1 VQGAAKLVNAT
12 TKQIARHRIQILF
25 EQATETYQTN
35 PDLATTYLLTAKKI
49 AMAAR
54 VRLPESYKR
63 RICKSCSA
71 LLVPGKS
78 SRVRI
83 KSKREP
89 HVVITCLK
97 CGNVTR
103 MPLKPKIKE
112 KTGNEQDNNQDE
124 APR

>member
-1 VQGAAKLVNAT
+1 VNAT
-12 TKQIARHRIQILF
+12 TKQIARQRIQILF
-25 EQATETYQTN
+25 EQATRTFKEN
-35 PDLATTYLLTAKKI
+35 PELAQNYLLTAKKI

-54 VRLPESYKR
+54 VRLPVGYKR
-63 RICKSCSA
+63 RVCKNCNN

-89 HVVITCLK
+89 HVALTCLK
-97 CGNVTR
+97 CGTTTR
-103 MPLKPKIKE
+103 MPLKPKTKE
-112 KTGNEQDNNQDE
+112 KNGNEKDNHQDE

>member
-1 VQGAAKLVNAT
+1 MNAT
-12 TKQIARHRIQILF
+12 TKQIAIQRIQILF
-25 EQATETYQTN
+25 QQATQTYKKNPEQAQN
-35 PDLATTYLLTAKKI
+35 YLLTAKKI

-54 VRLPESYKR
+54 VRLPAGYKR
-63 RICKSCSA
+63 RVCKNCSN

-89 HVVITCLK
+89 HIAVTCLV
-97 CGNVTR
+97 CGTTMR
-103 MPLKPKIKE
+103 LPLKPKTKE
-112 KTGNEQDNNQDE
+112 KNGNEQDNYQDE

>member
-1 VQGAAKLVNAT
+1 MNAT
-12 TKQIARHRIQILF
+12 TKQIAKHRIQILF
-25 EQATETYQTN
+25 QQATQTYPAN
-35 PDLATTYLLTAKKI
+35 PDLAQKYLLTAKKI

-54 VRLPESYKR
+54 VRMPAGYKH
-63 RICKSCSA
+63 RICKKCSS

-89 HVVITCLK
+89 HLVVTCLK
-97 CGNVTR
+97 CGSTTR
-103 MPLKPKIKE
+103 MPLKPKTKE
-112 KTGNEQDNNQDE
+112 KKRIEQDNYQNE